1 MAAYLQY
8 EMKVDANAQNTL
20 INSYWGMDNR
30 GRTFDILIDGIKL
43 ATEDLNQYKES
54 RFYDISYTLPI
65 ELTKGK
71 QKVTVKLLPQK
82 DNSAGPVYG
91 SRMVKN

>member
-1 MAAYLQY
+1 
-8 EMKVDANAQNTL
+8 
-20 INSYWGMDNR
+20 MDNR
-30 GRTFDILIDGIKL
+30 GRTFDIMIDGTKV
-43 ATEDLNQYKES
+43 ATEDLNKYKES
-54 RFYDISYTLPI
+54 RFYDISYLIPI

-71 QKVTVKLLPQK
+71 QKVSVKLLPKK